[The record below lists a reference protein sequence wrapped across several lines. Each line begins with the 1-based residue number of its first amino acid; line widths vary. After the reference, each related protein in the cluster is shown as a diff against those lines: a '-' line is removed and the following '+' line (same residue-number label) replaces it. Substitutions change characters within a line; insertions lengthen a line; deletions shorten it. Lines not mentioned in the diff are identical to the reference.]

1 MIDVCRWVSAEGF
14 VGAREED
21 AGNCA
26 LGVTMSGHYSL
37 SVVLRF
43 LLCFGTEGRGLGSI
57 LWPGDIGE

>member
-1 MIDVCRWVSAEGF
+1 M
-14 VGAREED
+14 GAREED

-43 LLCFGTEGRGLGSI
+43 LLCFGTEGRGLGCI